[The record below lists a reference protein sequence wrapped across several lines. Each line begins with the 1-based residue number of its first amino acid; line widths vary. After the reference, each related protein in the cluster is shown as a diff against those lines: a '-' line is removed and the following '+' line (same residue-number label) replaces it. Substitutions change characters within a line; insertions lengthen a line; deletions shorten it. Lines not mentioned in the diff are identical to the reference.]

1 MIIRPPAATPGSTG
15 QGRGRNIAIIGK
27 SRLLGPLL
35 TLKRIFPLLWAS
47 APGWALLGV
56 AMMVAE
62 IGFGLAALYLVKQLI
77 DSVTAVLSSTD
88 GAAAGLDSLTRAV
101 VLTGACTLAY
111 VVARS
116 VSGLAREA
124 QGLFLA
130 EHINQLIHQCAVRAD
145 LAFYESPRYFDT
157 LQRARAAGSQ
167 RPAQVVSNL
176 LMLGKNALLM
186 TGVVV
191 LMGSINWL
199 LLGIL
204 ALVIVPALGVRLY
217 FTRHLYEWR
226 KRRTQMERQAGYLDW
241 LMTSDLHAKEIR
253 LGQLGDHLRR
263 RYQELRAKVRDE
275 QLRIGHRRTR
285 YELAVATLAT
295 LAFFGALGYLALQT
309 VQGKN
314 SVGDLALFLVIFQR
328 AQAMGQEVV
337 QQLSQL
343 YEDQLYL
350 GLLFEFMDIE
360 PVLAEPASPAPMPA
374 ATADGLRIE
383 GVGFRYPGTDRDVLR
398 DINLHIPDGRVVALV
413 GANGS
418 GKTSLIKLMCRLYD
432 PTRGRIT
439 LDGQDIR
446 GFALDDYRRQF
457 SVIFQDYARY
467 AASVRENIR
476 LGDVRLPEDSPRV
489 PEAAVKS
496 GADPFIR
503 DLNLGYDTPLS
514 RMFDNGTEI
523 SQGQWQ
529 KVALARAFV
538 PDSRIIVLDEPTS
551 ALDPMAEYELFKDFR
566 TIIGKR
572 SALVIS
578 HRLSTIRQADFI
590 YVLDDGEIRES
601 GTHDE
606 LMARQGTY
614 AGLFDRQAHFYR
626 DTITAVAVPPEA
638 AQ

>member
-1 MIIRPPAATPGSTG
+1 MNIGRSRFAA
-15 QGRGRNIAIIGK
+15 
-27 SRLLGPLL
+27 PLL

-47 APGWALLGV
+47 APGWALLGA

-77 DSVTAVLSSTD
+77 DSVTAVLASPD
-88 GAAAGLDSLTRAV
+88 AAGGLDALMRAV
-101 VLTGACTLAY
+101 VLTGACTLAF
-111 VVARS
+111 VAARS

-130 EHINQLIHQCAVRAD
+130 EHIDSLIHERAVRAD
-145 LAFYESPRYFDT
+145 LAFFESPRYFDT

-167 RPAQVVSNL
+167 RPAQVVANL
-176 LMLGKNALLM
+176 LMLGKNALLL

-204 ALVIVPALGVRLY
+204 ALVVVPALMVRLF
-217 FTRHLYEWR
+217 FTRRLYEWR
-226 KRRTQMERQAGYLDW
+226 KQKTQMERQAGYLDW
-241 LMTSDLHAKEIR
+241 LMTSDLHAKEVR
-253 LGQLGDHLRR
+253 LGQLGDHFQAGYRA
-263 RYQELRAKVRDE
+263 LRATVRE
-275 QLRIGHRRTR
+275 QQLRIGGRRTR
-285 YELAVATLAT
+285 YELAVAAMAT

-309 VQGKN
+309 AQGKN

-350 GLLFEFMDIE
+350 GLLFEFMDIA
-360 PVLAEPASPAPMPA
+360 PVLQDPPVPAPIPA
-374 ATADGLRIE
+374 ATADGLRVE
-383 GVGFRYPGTDRDVLR
+383 GLGFRYPGTDRDVLR
-398 DINLHIPDGRVVALV
+398 DISLHIPEGRVVALV

-418 GKTSLIKLMCRLYD
+418 GKTSLIKLMTRLYD
-432 PTRGRIT
+432 PTQGRIT

-476 LGDVRLPEDSPRV
+476 LGDVRLPEDSPKV
-489 PEAAVKS
+489 AAAAVKS
-496 GADPFIR
+496 GADTFIQG
-503 DLNLGYDTPLS
+503 LANGYDTPLS
-514 RMFDNGTEI
+514 RMFDGGAEI

-566 TIIGKR
+566 KIIGER

-590 YVLDDGEIRES
+590 YVLEDGEIRES

-606 LMARQGTY
+606 LIARQGTY

-626 DTITAVAVPPEA
+626 DSVTTVAVSPKA

>member
-1 MIIRPPAATPGSTG
+1 MPTLNIGQSRFAA
-15 QGRGRNIAIIGK
+15 
-27 SRLLGPLL
+27 PLL

-47 APGWALLGV
+47 APAWAVLGA

-77 DSVTAVLSSTD
+77 DSVTAVLSSPD
-88 GAAAGLDSLTRAV
+88 AAAGLETLMRAV
-101 VLTGACTLAY
+101 VLTGACTLAF
-111 VVARS
+111 VAARS

-130 EHINQLIHQCAVRAD
+130 EHINRLIHERAVRAD
-145 LAFYESPRYFDT
+145 LAFFESPRYFDT

-176 LMLGKNALLM
+176 LMLGKNALLL

-204 ALVIVPALGVRLY
+204 ALVVVPALMVRLF
-217 FTRHLYEWR
+217 FTRQLYEWR
-226 KRRTQMERQAGYLDW
+226 KQRTQMERQAAYLDW
-241 LMTSDLHAKEIR
+241 LMTSDLHAKEVR
-253 LGQLGDHLRR
+253 LGQLGDHFQSSYRR
-263 RYQELRAKVRDE
+263 LRATVRE
-275 QLRIGHRRTR
+275 QQLRIGGRRTR
-285 YELAVATLAT
+285 YELAVATMAT

-309 VQGKN
+309 AQGKN

-360 PVLAEPASPAPMPA
+360 PVLQDPPAPAPIPA
-374 ATADGLRIE
+374 ATADGLRVE

-398 DINLHIPDGRVVALV
+398 DISLHIPEGRVVALV

-418 GKTSLIKLMCRLYD
+418 GKTSLIKLMARLYD

-446 GFALDDYRRQF
+446 SFALDDYRRQF

-467 AASVRENIR
+467 AVSVRENIR
-476 LGDVRLPEDSPRV
+476 LGDVRLPEDSPKV
-489 PEAAVKS
+489 LDAAVKS

-503 DLNLGYDTPLS
+503 GLKLGYQTPLS
-514 RMFDNGTEI
+514 RMFDDGEEI
-523 SQGQWQ
+523 SHGQWQ

-566 TIIGKR
+566 KIIGER

-578 HRLSTIRQADFI
+578 HRLSTIRQADYI

-606 LMARQGTY
+606 LVARQGTY

-626 DTITAVAVPPEA
+626 DTITSVDVPPDA
-638 AQ
+638 DK

>member
-1 MIIRPPAATPGSTG
+1 MNIGRSRFAA
-15 QGRGRNIAIIGK
+15 
-27 SRLLGPLL
+27 PLL

-47 APGWALLGV
+47 APGWALLGA

-77 DSVTAVLSSTD
+77 DSVTAVLASPD
-88 GAAAGLDSLTRAV
+88 AAGGLDALMRAV
-101 VLTGACTLAY
+101 VLTGACTLAF
-111 VVARS
+111 VAARS

-130 EHINQLIHQCAVRAD
+130 EHIDSLIHERAVRAD
-145 LAFYESPRYFDT
+145 LAFFESPRYFDT

-167 RPAQVVSNL
+167 RPAQVVANL
-176 LMLGKNALLM
+176 LMLGKNALLL

-204 ALVIVPALGVRLY
+204 ALVVVPALMVRLF
-217 FTRHLYEWR
+217 FTRRLYEWR
-226 KRRTQMERQAGYLDW
+226 KQKTQMERQAGYLDW
-241 LMTSDLHAKEIR
+241 LMTSDLHAKEVR
-253 LGQLGDHLRR
+253 LGQLGDHFQAGYRA
-263 RYQELRAKVRDE
+263 LRASVRE
-275 QLRIGHRRTR
+275 QQLRIGGRRTR
-285 YELAVATLAT
+285 YELAVAAMAT

-309 VQGKN
+309 AQGKN

-350 GLLFEFMDIE
+350 GLLFEFMDIA
-360 PVLAEPASPAPMPA
+360 PVLQDPPVPAPIPA
-374 ATADGLRIE
+374 ATADGLRVE

-398 DINLHIPDGRVVALV
+398 DISLHIPEGRVVALV

-418 GKTSLIKLMCRLYD
+418 GKTSLIKLMTRLYD
-432 PTRGRIT
+432 PTQGRIT

-476 LGDVRLPEDSPRV
+476 LGDVRLPEDSPKV
-489 PEAAVKS
+489 AAAAAKS
-496 GADPFIR
+496 GADTFIQG
-503 DLNLGYDTPLS
+503 LANGYDTLLS
-514 RMFDNGTEI
+514 RMFDGGAEI

-566 TIIGKR
+566 KIIGER

-590 YVLDDGEIRES
+590 YVLEDGEIRES

-606 LMARQGTY
+606 LIARQGTY
-614 AGLFDRQAHFYR
+614 AGLFDRQAHYYR
-626 DTITAVAVPPEA
+626 DSVTTVAVSPKA